1 MKRITLYESD
11 FAVNSFA
18 YHEIC
23 DCFDILPDFETGEYP
38 ETIVITCS
46 DAQVYNVRSATTI

>member
-1 MKRITLYESD
+1 MKQITLHESD

-18 YHEIC
+18 YHELC
-23 DCFDILPDFETGEYP
+23 ECFDIYPDEDTCEYP

-46 DAQVYNVRSATTI
+46 DAQVSRA

>member
-23 DCFDILPDFETGEYP
+23 DCVDILPDFETGEYP
-38 ETIVITCS
+38 DTIVITCS
-46 DAQVYNVRSATTI
+46 DAQVSRA

>member
-1 MKRITLYESD
+1 MKQITLHESD

-18 YHEIC
+18 YHELC
-23 DCFDILPDFETGEYP
+23 ECFDIYPDENTCEYP